1 MGQPDTE
8 SSIESTL
15 IEEET
20 YSGTATFLYSSK
32 ITGNVNIEGMCE
44 ILAESAAFSFALTS
58 SGKIYFKDEKRLRSQ
73 QLNIETTITEQGMRV
88 TGHNDFLDANPGHS
102 DAYSFRLALDL
113 ILSDKRL
120 FNTAFGFPTESAR
133 IFMRPMAIQCEG
145 DETHELITPY
155 LRVYTGGIISISLPT
170 ITGFQDATIQDVV
183 FCEANKSRRNIT
195 SVLCEKEIHLACTES
210 QIAQMSRREKIIQ
223 REAFE
228 TVIGEALNSP
238 GELEFGDE
246 LLTVYELVH
255 TSQFTLT
262 DIARNLLSVVA
273 RTIALGAVQTHI
285 RWYGGQYIDDSI
297 GQHWRGKPI
306 IYISSHTNQRWSA
319 AENWAT
325 HKLLVNSVMARTFL
339 SEKTTHP
346 DPNHKDMRNFDDF
359 NNFYSEPI
367 SLLLASSQVESF
379 VEQHETYTFNNIV
392 SDIQV
397 LNEASHF
404 IQTYYSYASLG
415 LDKCRTATH
424 VARLELDIL
433 EFEETLLSAHKYGE
447 IAKYIEEVLKGDHL
461 TSIYKLL
468 HKKIET
474 VRKALELD
482 DKIKSESY
490 TRRITIIFGIIASAT
505 LSPELMQPLA
515 KYMEVAPEN
524 GDLAKLYGIGASVIV
539 VAALLTLSHFTF
551 KLKDWIFKALNRR

>member
-1 MGQPDTE
+1 MTV
-8 SSIESTL
+8 
-15 IEEET
+15 
-20 YSGTATFLYSSK
+20 SGH
-32 ITGNVNIEGMCE
+32 
-44 ILAESAAFSFALTS
+44 
-58 SGKIYFKDEKRLRSQ
+58 D
-73 QLNIETTITEQGMRV
+73 
-88 TGHNDFLDANPGHS
+88 DFLNANPGLS
-102 DAYSFRLALDL
+102 NAYGFRVALDL
-113 ILSDKRL
+113 ILADKRL
-120 FNTAFGFPTESAR
+120 FNTAFGFPTDSAR
-133 IFMRPMAIQCEG
+133 IFMRPIAIQCEG
-145 DETHELITPY
+145 DETHELIIPY

-170 ITGFQDATIQDVV
+170 IAGFQDATTEDVV
-183 FCEANKSRRNIT
+183 FCEANKSRRNLT
-195 SVLCEKEIHLACTES
+195 SVLCEKELHLACTET
-210 QIAQMSRREKIIQ
+210 QISQMSRREKMIQ

-228 TVIGEALNSP
+228 PMIAEALNSP
-238 GELEFGDE
+238 GELEVGDE
-246 LLTVYELVH
+246 LLTVYELLN
-255 TSQFTLT
+255 TNQFTLA

-273 RTIALGAVQTHI
+273 RTIALGAVQTRI

-306 IYISSHTNQRWSA
+306 IYVSSHTNQKRSA
-319 AENWAT
+319 AENWET
-325 HKLLVNSVMARTFL
+325 HKQLVNSIMVRSFL
-339 SEKTTHP
+339 SENITHP
-346 DPNHKDMRNFDDF
+346 DLNHKDMRNFDDF

-367 SLLLASSQVESF
+367 SLLLASSQVEAF
-379 VEQHETYTFNNIV
+379 IEQQETFTFNNIV

-415 LDKCRTATH
+415 LDKCKTATH
-424 VARLELDIL
+424 VARLELNIL

-515 KYMEVAPEN
+515 KYLDMAPEN
-524 GDLAKLYGIGASVIV
+524 KELAKLYGIVASVIV
-539 VAALLTLSHFTF
+539 VLTLLALSKFFF
-551 KLKDWIFKALNRR
+551 KLKDWIFKTLNGR